1 MLLSLV
7 PWLVGEAVQEGSMKA
22 TSTRSSVQCFVV
34 GMLTSFS
41 KGHPT
46 LSRSPM
52 IERIL
57 PFAFDRF
64 ARGAE
69 IRPHYSS
76 GVLG

>member
-1 MLLSLV
+1 MLLSLL
-7 PWLVGEAVQEGSMKA
+7 PWLVGKAVQEGSMKT
-22 TSTRSSVQCFVV
+22 TSTCISVQCFVV

-46 LSRSPM
+46 LSRSPV

-57 PFAFDRF
+57 PFAFDRL
-64 ARGAE
+64 AQGKE
-69 IRPHYSS
+69 IRPRYPS